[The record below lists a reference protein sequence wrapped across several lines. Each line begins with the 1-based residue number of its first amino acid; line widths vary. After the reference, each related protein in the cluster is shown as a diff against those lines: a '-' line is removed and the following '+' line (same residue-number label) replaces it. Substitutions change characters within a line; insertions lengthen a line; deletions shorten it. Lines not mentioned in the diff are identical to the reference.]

1 MTPAGRELPDQ
12 RRAVIWDTLVRNGSS
27 RIADL
32 AGVLNVTPT
41 TVRRDLALMEEA
53 GLVERLHGGARAIVT
68 ADPAAGIE
76 GSLTQA
82 VAWNGRPGA
91 RLAMFVPALDFYW
104 PTVARSAE
112 AMARSHGL
120 QFLLRGGSYESVDER
135 PTLRPI
141 YDSPDCVGVIIAPN
155 IDGPQAEEVL
165 EWIHSQATP
174 SVLVERQAVL
184 TSTGLP
190 LESVTTDFPLGA
202 AMAVRHLLA
211 LGHRRLALVS
221 TPTSPHA
228 EGIATGF
235 GQTCAEQGLTAR
247 QALAFDIP
255 DNRQAGFTA
264 ALEEVI
270 DRLTTAGV
278 TGLLVHSDREAMNL
292 VQQLE
297 ARGLTVP
304 QDISLVAYDDE
315 VASLFS
321 PALTAVRPA
330 RESIGQTAV
339 ALMVARLAEP
349 ARTVHRVLISPE
361 LFVRDSTAPPP
372 D

>member
-12 RRAVIWDTLVRNGSS
+12 RRAVILSALVRNGSG

-32 AGVLNVTPT
+32 ARTLNVTPT
-41 TVRRDLALMEEA
+41 TVRRDLALLEA
-53 GLVERLHGGARAIVT
+53 EGLIERLHGGAKAIVGPESPT
-68 ADPAAGIE
+68 GIE
-76 GSLTQA
+76 GVPAGTTG
-82 VAWNGRPGA
+82 WTGRPGA

-112 AMARSHGL
+112 ATARQHGL

-141 YDSPDCVGVIIAPN
+141 YDSPDCVGVITAPN
-155 IDGPQAEEVL
+155 TDSPQADEVL
-165 EWIHSQATP
+165 EWIEAQATP
-174 SVLVERQAVL
+174 SVLVERQASL
-184 TSTGLP
+184 ASTGLP

-228 EGIATGF
+228 AGIASGF
-235 GQTCAEQGLTAR
+235 SRTCAEQGLAAKR
-247 QALAFDIP
+247 APVFDIP
-255 DNRQAGFTA
+255 DNRQTGFTA
-264 ALEEVI
+264 ALEDVI
-270 DRLTTAGV
+270 DRLTSAGV
-278 TGLLVHSDREAMNL
+278 TGLLVHSDREAMSL
-292 VQQLE
+292 AQQLE
-297 ARGLTVP
+297 ARGLAVP

-321 PALTAVRPA
+321 PALTAIRPA
-330 RESIGQTAV
+330 REAIGRTAV
-339 ALMVARLAEP
+339 DLLLARLADP
-349 ARTVHRVLISPE
+349 GRTVHRVVVSPE
-361 LFVRDSTAPPP
+361 LFVRDSTAPPQA
-372 D
+372 